1 MLKKLTRFTLC
12 ALLAAGGLTARGDTP
27 LGVTGRYWFD
37 ALGET
42 HPFTP
47 GSFEIST
54 DGLDQGFHTLHA
66 YVMGE
71 TGVSSTHTRLF
82 LKPGNLTSEN
92 EQLTCTVYLD
102 GKLYE
107 TRSATIGANGMIPL
121 EFDMN
126 KVSLGVH
133 TVSVLLASKDGIPM
147 GYRTGLFMRVPTS
160 LQWSTFEAY
169 YYLDGKFAGTVDV
182 AVNNAMAHLDIDASA
197 LTSGLHS
204 INLYMASPHGMTTS
218 PKSAW
223 FVKIPEG
230 GEGVRSY
237 SYWINDNDETL
248 RTVDL
253 KEVSNP
259 FSLVALIDI
268 PTQPFRSKA
277 YTFEI
282 ENGIPFMYARNEL
295 NIRFSDPD
303 GRVSTGS
310 YDFTDTRVKVM
321 PEDVATISNGFTS
334 TAVIPDNTVILYQFE
349 AEIGDSVNVCLDC
362 GGSLEIYSPAAE
374 TLVNVSGADA
384 IKNRT
389 FIARQNGT
397 YYVAVH
403 DCGYN
408 NSATVNFNKI
418 HKFALLEQSVTR
430 SANRGIFEM
439 EVTGNGFESLKSLVF
454 TDGQTDFPVTEFG
467 VSDNYRLHVSMDLD
481 NQPLSKGEYKLK
493 GVFSDSD
500 KNTEEEIIASETLTI
515 EDAIE
520 GDITVEIDAPFVART
535 PYLAYINVT
544 NHSNVGVWGVPLSIA
559 VKHTERGGTMD
570 FMNFRIAS
578 DEELTADSLPVVYE
592 TADLLGTGESGSFA
606 PMLIPYLGPNETK
619 TLTIGYTTGP
629 HEIVTTY
636 AWAGKPW
643 SIEYEEMLADDF
655 DLAEIDEQISGNT
668 FSFLNFCRLFSQLE
682 NNGGLDYSES
692 EVPEPDDIPESDD
705 QQQIM
710 RKKVVRVAYYGSIAR
725 SSFGSFSYIGSN
737 SSMLFPTG
745 SSMSLGLSGSNLFPQ
760 SGSSSSMW
768 FPNLEL
774 LFKNGVKKVKIKFTR
789 EGSAAT
795 AASHSSWSGSVPCH
809 PLNPSSELVDCYQS
823 GDPNDMHGYQSP
835 GGTNYVGLAVKT
847 LNYSIEFENDPE
859 LANAPASTINVRSTV
874 DGSKFDLSSLRA
886 TKLII
891 GDKETELPEGHHFV
905 KTLDMRPE
913 INAIAELTF
922 DFDAITGEAKWN
934 LRSLDPL
941 TLDDVSYMFDGILP
955 VNDDSGRGI
964 GYLNF
969 SVDLLPN
976 LKDGTEISSQASI
989 IFDDNDPISTPVWT
1003 NVTDYTLPTAKITSQ
1018 STDDN
1023 QTFSFTVEGSDAGSG
1038 IWHYD
1043 LYMKPAGSKNWTAV
1057 KTRIEET
1064 SFSYTAEAP
1073 VQNVSF
1079 AVIATDKAG
1088 NRQLETTLS
1097 VLAGDSDGN
1106 GAIDAND
1113 VVATRNHYLGEQT
1126 AIKLDNADV
1135 TGDGTIDT
1143 QDATAIINLYLDNTF
1158 NKSAKRLIIK

>member
-1 MLKKLTRFTLC
+1 
-12 ALLAAGGLTARGDTP
+12 
-27 LGVTGRYWFD
+27 
-37 ALGET
+37 
-42 HPFTP
+42 
-47 GSFEIST
+47 
-54 DGLDQGFHTLHA
+54 
-66 YVMGE
+66 
-71 TGVSSTHTRLF
+71 
-82 LKPGNLTSEN
+82 
-92 EQLTCTVYLD
+92 
-102 GKLYE
+102 
-107 TRSATIGANGMIPL
+107 
-121 EFDMN
+121 
-126 KVSLGVH
+126 
-133 TVSVLLASKDGIPM
+133 
-147 GYRTGLFMRVPTS
+147 
-160 LQWSTFEAY
+160 
-169 YYLDGKFAGTVDV
+169 
-182 AVNNAMAHLDIDASA
+182 
-197 LTSGLHS
+197 
-204 INLYMASPHGMTTS
+204 
-218 PKSAW
+218 
-223 FVKIPEG
+223 
-230 GEGVRSY
+230 
-237 SYWINDNDETL
+237 
-248 RTVDL
+248 
-253 KEVSNP
+253 
-259 FSLVALIDI
+259 
-268 PTQPFRSKA
+268 
-277 YTFEI
+277 
-282 ENGIPFMYARNEL
+282 
-295 NIRFSDPD
+295 
-303 GRVSTGS
+303 
-310 YDFTDTRVKVM
+310 
-321 PEDVATISNGFTS
+321 
-334 TAVIPDNTVILYQFE
+334 
-349 AEIGDSVNVCLDC
+349 
-362 GGSLEIYSPAAE
+362 
-374 TLVNVSGADA
+374 
-384 IKNRT
+384 
-389 FIARQNGT
+389 
-397 YYVAVH
+397 
-403 DCGYN
+403 
-408 NSATVNFNKI
+408 
-418 HKFALLEQSVTR
+418 
-430 SANRGIFEM
+430 
-439 EVTGNGFESLKSLVF
+439 
-454 TDGQTDFPVTEFG
+454 
-467 VSDNYRLHVSMDLD
+467 
-481 NQPLSKGEYKLK
+481 
-493 GVFSDSD
+493 
-500 KNTEEEIIASETLTI
+500 
-515 EDAIE
+515 
-520 GDITVEIDAPFVART
+520 
-535 PYLAYINVT
+535 
-544 NHSNVGVWGVPLSIA
+544 
-559 VKHTERGGTMD
+559 
-570 FMNFRIAS
+570 
-578 DEELTADSLPVVYE
+578 
-592 TADLLGTGESGSFA
+592 
-606 PMLIPYLGPNETK
+606 MLIPYLGPNETK

-655 DLAEIDEQISGNT
+655 DLNEINGQITGNT

-692 EVPEPDDIPESDD
+692 DIPEPEEMPESDA
-705 QQQIM
+705 QKQIS
-710 RKKVVRVAYYGSIAR
+710 RKKVVKVAYYGNIAR
-725 SSFGSFSYIGSN
+725 NSFGSFSYFGGN
-737 SSMLFPTG
+737 SSMLFPSG
-745 SSMSLGLSGSNLFPQ
+745 SSMSLGLSGHNLFPTFG
-760 SGSSSSMW
+760 SGSLNW

-774 LFKNGVKKVKIKFTR
+774 LFKNGVKKVKIKVTR
-789 EGSAAT
+789 KGSGTT
-795 AASHSSWSGSVPCH
+795 ASSHWTWTASVPCH
-809 PLNPSSELVDCYQS
+809 PLNPSSTLVDCWQS
-823 GDPNDMHGYQSP
+823 GDPNDMHGYQAP
-835 GGTNYVGLAVKT
+835 GGTNHVGMAVKT

-859 LANAPASTINVRSTV
+859 LANAAASTINVRSTV
-874 DGSKFDLSSLRA
+874 DGSKLDLSSLRA

-941 TLDDVSYMFDGILP
+941 TLDDVTYMFDGILP
-955 VNDDSGRGI
+955 VNDDLGRGI

>member
-1 MLKKLTRFTLC
+1 MLKKLPRLALC
-12 ALLAAGGLTARGDTP
+12 AVLAAGGLTARGDTTA
-27 LGVTGRYWFD
+27 GVSGRYWFD

-54 DGLDQGFHTLHA
+54 DGLDQGFHVLHA
-66 YVMGE
+66 YVVGE
-71 TGVSSTHTRLF
+71 TGISSTHSTLF
-82 LKPGNLTSEN
+82 LKASNLVSEN

-107 TRSATIGANGMIPL
+107 TRSASVNANGMIPL
-121 EFDMN
+121 ELDMN
-126 KVSLGVH
+126 NVSLGVH

-230 GEGVRSY
+230 GEGVRQY
-237 SYWINDNDETL
+237 SYWLNNDESTKHNVTL
-248 RTVDL
+248 S
-253 KEVSNP
+253 EVSNP
-259 FSLVALIDI
+259 YSLINLIDM
-268 PTQPFRSKA
+268 PQLPFRSKS

-282 ENGIPFMYARNEL
+282 ENGAPVFYASNDF
-295 NIRFSDPD
+295 NIVFYDPE
-303 GRVSTGS
+303 GRISTGS
-310 YDFTDTRVKVM
+310 RSFTDTRVKVQ
-321 PEDVATISNGFTS
+321 PADVATITNGATS
-334 TAVIPDNTVILYQFE
+334 IGVIPDNTVKLYEFE
-349 AEIGDSVNVCLDC
+349 AEIGDSVNVRLDR
-362 GGSLEIYSPAAE
+362 GGFLEVYSPEAE
-374 TLVNVSGADA
+374 TLVKASGADA
-384 IKNRT
+384 VRNCS
-389 FIARQNGT
+389 FVARENGT

-403 DCGYN
+403 DCVYG
-408 NSATVNFNKI
+408 NSATVDFNNI
-418 HKFALLEQSVTR
+418 HKFALLEQSITR
-430 SANRGIFEM
+430 SANRGMFEM
-439 EVTGNGFESLKSLVF
+439 EVSGNGFESLKSLVL
-454 TDGQTDFPVTEFG
+454 TDGQTDFPIAGFG
-467 VSDNYRLHVSMDLD
+467 VSDNYRLHAAIDLD
-481 NQPLSKGEYKLK
+481 NQPLAKGEYKFK

-500 KNTEEEIIASETLTI
+500 KNSEEVIIASESLII
-515 EDAIE
+515 EDATE

-655 DLAEIDEQISGNT
+655 DLNEINGQITGNT

-692 EVPEPDDIPESDD
+692 EVPEPDDIPESDA

-859 LANAPASTINVRSTV
+859 LANAAASTINVRSTV

-941 TLDDVSYMFDGILP
+941 TLDDVTYMFDGILP

>member
-1 MLKKLTRFTLC
+1 
-12 ALLAAGGLTARGDTP
+12 
-27 LGVTGRYWFD
+27 
-37 ALGET
+37 
-42 HPFTP
+42 
-47 GSFEIST
+47 
-54 DGLDQGFHTLHA
+54 
-66 YVMGE
+66 
-71 TGVSSTHTRLF
+71 
-82 LKPGNLTSEN
+82 
-92 EQLTCTVYLD
+92 
-102 GKLYE
+102 
-107 TRSATIGANGMIPL
+107 
-121 EFDMN
+121 
-126 KVSLGVH
+126 
-133 TVSVLLASKDGIPM
+133 
-147 GYRTGLFMRVPTS
+147 
-160 LQWSTFEAY
+160 
-169 YYLDGKFAGTVDV
+169 
-182 AVNNAMAHLDIDASA
+182 
-197 LTSGLHS
+197 
-204 INLYMASPHGMTTS
+204 
-218 PKSAW
+218 
-223 FVKIPEG
+223 
-230 GEGVRSY
+230 
-237 SYWINDNDETL
+237 
-248 RTVDL
+248 
-253 KEVSNP
+253 
-259 FSLVALIDI
+259 
-268 PTQPFRSKA
+268 
-277 YTFEI
+277 
-282 ENGIPFMYARNEL
+282 
-295 NIRFSDPD
+295 
-303 GRVSTGS
+303 
-310 YDFTDTRVKVM
+310 
-321 PEDVATISNGFTS
+321 
-334 TAVIPDNTVILYQFE
+334 
-349 AEIGDSVNVCLDC
+349 
-362 GGSLEIYSPAAE
+362 
-374 TLVNVSGADA
+374 
-384 IKNRT
+384 
-389 FIARQNGT
+389 
-397 YYVAVH
+397 
-403 DCGYN
+403 
-408 NSATVNFNKI
+408 
-418 HKFALLEQSVTR
+418 
-430 SANRGIFEM
+430 M

-570 FMNFRIAS
+570 FMDFRIAS

-692 EVPEPDDIPESDD
+692 EVPEPDDIPESDA

-905 KTLDMRPE
+905 QTLDMRPE

-922 DFDAITGEAKWN
+922 DFDATTGEAEWN